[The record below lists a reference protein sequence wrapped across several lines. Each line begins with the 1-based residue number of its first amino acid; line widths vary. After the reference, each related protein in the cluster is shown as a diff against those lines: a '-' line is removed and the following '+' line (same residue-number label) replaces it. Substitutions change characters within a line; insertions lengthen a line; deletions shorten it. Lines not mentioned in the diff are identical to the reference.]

1 MKCKTFGLQITNV
14 SFHVFCAFF
23 FFFFFQSV
31 FINLFNDLGIILQ
44 NQL

>member
-23 FFFFFQSV
+23 FFFFQSV